1 MKMRGGCRSCA
12 PVPEG
17 VRRGADLLERR
28 WSLSILYASLHGASR
43 FNEFRQSVEGISPNT
58 LTDRLREL
66 ERAGVLERR
75 VIAASPPF
83 AEYHL
88 TPSGRRLAPLLAE
101 LQRWTT
107 AR

>member
-1 MKMRGGCRSCA
+1 MKGGCRSCA
-12 PVPEG
+12 PVPEA

-28 WSLSILYASLHGASR
+28 WSFSILYASLNGASR

-58 LTDRLREL
+58 LTDRLRDL
-66 ERAGVLERR
+66 ERAGILERR

-83 AEYHL
+83 AEYQL
-88 TPSGRRLAPLLAE
+88 TASGRRLAPLLAE